1 MSCAD
6 AWLNY
11 PDVNRPARIMARDEW
26 GGGEIRAH
34 HKWWLQRFPHVDG
47 TTPTG
52 RLNNW
57 WSYTVGLRF

>member
-1 MSCAD
+1 
-6 AWLNY
+6 
-11 PDVNRPARIMARDEW
+11 MARDEW